1 MNLLEILFPQNLK
14 CIFCGKEDGGFG
26 ICDRCMEK
34 LPFIKGPTCKKCG
47 VSISSGDVCIECK
60 DSKHKFE
67 RVYSIFDYS
76 GRVRNSILK
85 IKQNG
90 LKYLANP
97 FSYIMFKYFENI
109 KVPFEVIIPMP
120 IHENRLKER
129 GFNQSELLLKDIE
142 KNYGRVYKNLLVR
155 TKDTPHQTGLGK
167 ANRESN
173 LDHAFKVTDKQK
185 VKGKIILL
193 VDDIYTTGST
203 LNECAKTFKR
213 AGASKVFA
221 LCLARTPI
229 NKEKILNKTT
239 TIDFRPDDITK
250 YVI

>member
-1 MNLLEILFPQNLK
+1 
-14 CIFCGKEDGGFG
+14 
-26 ICDRCMEK
+26 
-34 LPFIKGPTCKKCG
+34 
-47 VSISSGDVCIECK
+47 
-60 DSKHKFE
+60 
-67 RVYSIFDYS
+67 
-76 GRVRNSILK
+76 
-85 IKQNG
+85 
-90 LKYLANP
+90 
-97 FSYIMFKYFENI
+97 MFKYFENI
-109 KVPFEVIIPMP
+109 KVPFDVIIPMP

-203 LNECAKTFKR
+203 LNECAKTLKR

-239 TIDFRPDDITK
+239 AIDFRPDDITK